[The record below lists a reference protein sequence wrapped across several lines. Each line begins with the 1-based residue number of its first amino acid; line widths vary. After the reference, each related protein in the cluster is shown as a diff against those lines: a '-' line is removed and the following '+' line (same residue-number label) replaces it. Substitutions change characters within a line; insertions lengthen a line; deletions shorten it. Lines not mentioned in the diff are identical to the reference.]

1 MRANAHPA
9 PPPLSASWCTGA
21 GNLFGTEQK
30 GVSAVGQVGLD
41 LYLEIL
47 QKAMVYL
54 QRQKQGS
61 APLTLEEQEKLKE
74 ELGLDEN
81 TLLGL
86 SNTLS

>member
-1 MRANAHPA
+1 M
-9 PPPLSASWCTGA
+9 
-21 GNLFGTEQK
+21 
-30 GVSAVGQVGLD
+30 GQVGLD

-61 APLTLEEQEKLKE
+61 TPLTLEEQERLKE

-86 SNTLS
+86 SNTL